1 MRLAIVMGLLFCSL
15 AANVYLY
22 ARLQA
27 PAAADTDSGDGL
39 SLPALADELVLERQR
54 REQLAALAGFA
65 RIRIARWEETRRR
78 IESELLAAA
87 AAEPQDLQ
95 SVARRLEEL
104 RDHDA
109 QHEARI
115 VEQLVAYMGSLTPS
129 QRRRL
134 VQALSGG
141 RLDARLAGLM

>member
-1 MRLAIVMGLLFCSL
+1 MRVAILTGLLFCSL

-27 PAAADTDSGDGL
+27 CETAAGGDGA
-39 SLPALADELVLERQR
+39 SLAALADELILERRR

-65 RIRIARWEETRRR
+65 RIRNARWAETRRR
-78 IESELLAAA
+78 IESELLEAA

-95 SVARRLEEL
+95 TVIRRLEEL

-109 QHEARI
+109 QHQARI
-115 VEQLVAYMGSLTPS
+115 VEQLVTFMGGLTPS

-134 VQALSGG
+134 AQALAGG
-141 RLDARLAGLM
+141 RLDARLAGLR